1 MVLFSDMSFVW
12 CIKKSRWAL
21 FLHWFQI
28 QMVLFS
34 DMLLLCRPDK
44 DGSLHV
50 LSDPVVLQDICQIET
65 HKKHSEC

>member
-1 MVLFSDMSFVW
+1 
-12 CIKKSRWAL
+12 
-21 FLHWFQI
+21 
-28 QMVLFS
+28 MVLFS

-65 HKKHSEC
+65 HKKHSEFRPVPFCCDGRQLWPQHN